1 MAGFFTVELL
11 NGGFHLG
18 LAVTQLPEAERLHQG
33 TLAYLH
39 EGRQPLPD
47 ECLIDFFLGGALLLH
62 LLDEDVRLRYF
73 PGGERVVFEAGFDVY
88 ELVVEFSFVFA
99 MVLSSPSLVDVF
111 CGVAG
116 VGAFSLITGCFE
128 RYLNRMFMLTAAR
141 VVAQGFYR

>member
-1 MAGFFTVELL
+1 MI
-11 NGGFHLG
+11 
-18 LAVTQLPEAERLHQG
+18 QLPEAERLQQS
-33 TLAYLH
+33 TLTNLH

-62 LLDEDVRLRYF
+62 LLDDDARLRYF

-116 VGAFSLITGCFE
+116 VGGVFPHHRLF
-128 RYLNRMFMLTAAR
+128 
-141 VVAQGFYR
+141 

>member
-1 MAGFFTVELL
+1 MIE
-11 NGGFHLG
+11 
-18 LAVTQLPEAERLHQG
+18 LPEAKRLQQG
-33 TLAYLH
+33 TLTNLH
-39 EGRQPLPD
+39 KGGQPLLD

-62 LLDEDVRLRYF
+62 LLDDDARLRSF

-141 VVAQGFYR
+141 VAAQSFYR

>member
-1 MAGFFTVELL
+1 M
-11 NGGFHLG
+11 
-18 LAVTQLPEAERLHQG
+18 TQLPEAERLRQG

-62 LLDEDVRLRYF
+62 LLDDDVRLRYF

-111 CGVAG
+111 CGVAC

-128 RYLNRMFMLTAAR
+128 RYLNRMFILTAA
-141 VVAQGFYR
+141 

>member
-1 MAGFFTVELL
+1 MTE
-11 NGGFHLG
+11 
-18 LAVTQLPEAERLHQG
+18 LPEAERLRQG

-39 EGRQPLPD
+39 EGGQPLPGKR
-47 ECLIDFFLGGALLLH
+47 LIDFFLGGALLLH
-62 LLDEDVRLRYF
+62 LLDDDARLRYF

-116 VGAFSLITGCFE
+116 VVAFSLITGCFE

-141 VVAQGFYR
+141 VAAQGFYR